1 MSRGPERGGAWRC
14 SGSPAPCVH
23 PRISGRARVHVHDGV
38 GPPDPCADACP
49 VHLVVSRRADMIAAN
64 GFRRGE
70 HWAWWALLV
79 GNTLSSAIASN
90 EKATQ

>member
-1 MSRGPERGGAWRC
+1 MRRGPERGGAWRC
-14 SGSPAPCVH
+14 SGSPPPCVH

-49 VHLVVSRRADMIAAN
+49 VHLVVSRRAEIGERVPDQQRPPGQRSPRRNPLAAI
-64 GFRRGE
+64 
-70 HWAWWALLV
+70 
-79 GNTLSSAIASN
+79 AIASK